1 MRVPYKKNPAKPFE
15 SMERLLNSY
24 KINAPALAKIL
35 GVSVPT
41 ARDKLE
47 NPQKIQLKDI
57 ALISRFGH
65 ITMDELRGAIKE

>member
-1 MRVPYKKNPAKPFE
+1 MPYKKSTKPFE
-15 SMERLLNSY
+15 SVEMLLNSY

-57 ALISRFGH
+57 GLISRYGH
-65 ITMDELRGAIKE
+65 VPIEELRKAIKE